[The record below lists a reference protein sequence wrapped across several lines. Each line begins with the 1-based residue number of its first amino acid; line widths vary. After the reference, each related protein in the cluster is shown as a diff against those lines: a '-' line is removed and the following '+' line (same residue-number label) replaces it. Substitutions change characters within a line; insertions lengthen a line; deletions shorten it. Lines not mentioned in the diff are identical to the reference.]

1 MRSLNL
7 FQGTAKFQNVLL
19 KELLNILQKNRSLDS
34 CMLFVASTLPT
45 TNCQLQ
51 TDDLS
56 SRKLLTDNSENIGT
70 EKMLATD
77 FSSLNLNSGF

>member
-1 MRSLNL
+1 MEMK
-7 FQGTAKFQNVLL
+7 TQNQISHDMWF
-19 KELLNILQKNRSLDS
+19 KEWGHSK
-34 CMLFVASTLPT
+34 
-45 TNCQLQ
+45 LQ

>member
-1 MRSLNL
+1 MR
-7 FQGTAKFQNVLL
+7 G
-19 KELLNILQKNRSLDS
+19 D
-34 CMLFVASTLPT
+34 VACDFS
-45 TNCQLQ
+45 LQ

>member
-1 MRSLNL
+1 MRGEVACDFSL
-7 FQGTAKFQNVLL
+7 T
-19 KELLNILQKNRSLDS
+19 
-34 CMLFVASTLPT
+34 
-45 TNCQLQ
+45 

-77 FSSLNLNSGF
+77 FNSLNLDSGF